1 MSAAGRDYYEILGV
15 ARDADA
21 ATIKSAF
28 RKLAMKLHPDQ
39 NPGCKVSEEKFKE
52 IGEAYSVLSDPEKR
66 AAYDRYGKAAFQ
78 GGAGGGPGFGP
89 GAAGFGDF
97 SDLFNEIF
105 GGGFEDMFAQQRGG
119 RGPRNGP
126 ERGADLRYDVE
137 ITLEQAFRGMEREIV
152 VPRAQA
158 CEPCKGSGSEGNA
171 PLETCRTCQGA
182 GQVRASQGM
191 FRIVRTCPACHGRG
205 QSIKSPCRSCGGRG
219 AVQKERTLSVKIPAG
234 VEDGTRIRLA
244 GEGDQGARS
253 GPPGD
258 LYLFLSVKPHALFER
273 DGPDLYCRA
282 PAPMC
287 KAALGGEME
296 IPTIDG
302 DRAKITIPAGAQTG
316 RRFRIKGKGMTHLRG
331 KDRGDLHVELAVET
345 PINLTAKQRKLLEE
359 FAKDCGEEAHPQSQ
373 GFFDSVKKF
382 FESAAEPPTR

>member
-1 MSAAGRDYYEILGV
+1 MSTERDYYEILGV

-21 ATIKSAF
+21 ATIKSSF

-52 IGEAYSVLSDPEKR
+52 IGEAYSVLSDPQKR
-66 AAYDRYGKAAFQ
+66 AAYDRYGKAGVG
-78 GGAGGGPGFGP
+78 GGAGGQGPFGP
-89 GAAGFGDF
+89 GSAGYSDF

-105 GGGFEDMFAQQRGG
+105 GGGGFEDMFARQRG
-119 RGPRNGP
+119 GPRNGP

-137 ITLEQAFRGMEREIV
+137 ITLEQAFRGSEREIV

-171 PLETCRTCQGA
+171 PLESCRTCNGQ
-182 GQVRASQGM
+182 GQVRAQQGM
-191 FRIVRTCPACHGRG
+191 FRMVRTCPACHGRG
-205 QSIKSPCRSCGGRG
+205 QAIKTPCKSCGGRG
-219 AVQKERTLSVKIPAG
+219 LTQKERTLSVKIPAG

-244 GEGDQGARS
+244 GEGDSGARS

-258 LYLFLSVKPHALFER
+258 LYLFLSVKPHNLFER

-282 PAPMC
+282 PTPMC
-287 KAALGGEME
+287 KAALGGEIE

-302 DRAKITIPAGAQTG
+302 ERAKVTIPAGAQTG
-316 RRFRIKGKGMTHLRG
+316 RRFRIKGKGMTHLRA
-331 KDRGDLHVELAVET
+331 KDRGDLHVELLVET
-345 PINLTAKQRKLLEE
+345 PVNLTAKQRKLLEE
-359 FAKDCGEEAHPQSQ
+359 FSKDCCEEAHPQTQ

-382 FESAAEPPTR
+382 FEGVGEGPAR

>member
-1 MSAAGRDYYEILGV
+1 MSAGRDYYETLGV

-52 IGEAYSVLSDPEKR
+52 LGEAYAVLSDPEKR

-78 GGAGGGPGFGP
+78 GGGP
-89 GAAGFGDF
+89 GAGGFHGGAADF

-105 GGGFEDMFAQQRGG
+105 GGGFEEMFTRGRG
-119 RGPRNGP
+119 GPRNGP

-137 ITLEQAFRGMEREIV
+137 ITLEQAFRGNEREIV

-158 CEPCKGSGSEGNA
+158 CDPCGGTGSEGKA
-171 PLETCRTCQGA
+171 PLETCPTCQGA

-205 QSIKSPCRSCGGRG
+205 QSIKTPCRSCGGRG
-219 AVQKERTLSVKIPAG
+219 LKRVDEKLEVKIPAG
-234 VEDGTRIRLA
+234 VEDGTRVRLSGKGDA
-244 GEGDQGARS
+244 GPRG

-258 LYLFLSVKPHALFER
+258 LYLFLSVRPHPLFER

-302 DRAKITIPAGAQTG
+302 DRTKITIPAGAQTG

-331 KDRGDLHVELAVET
+331 RDRGDLHVELLVET
-345 PINLTAKQRKLLEE
+345 PVNLTAKQKKLLEE
-359 FAKDCGEEAHPQSQ
+359 FSKDCTEEAHPQTK
-373 GFFDSVKKF
+373 GFFDSVKSF
-382 FESAAEPPTR
+382 FEANAEPPTR

>member
-1 MSAAGRDYYEILGV
+1 MSAGRDYYEILGV
-15 ARDADA
+15 ARDADQ

-66 AAYDRYGKAAFQ
+66 AQYDRFGKAAFQ
-78 GGAGGGPGFGP
+78 GGGQGPFGGA
-89 GAAGFGDF
+89 GAADF
-97 SDLFNEIF
+97 SDIFNEIF
-105 GGGFEDMFAQQRGG
+105 GGGFEDMFARGG
-119 RGPRNGP
+119 GRARNGP
-126 ERGADLRYDVE
+126 QRGADLRYDVE

-158 CEPCKGSGSEGNA
+158 CEPCSGSGSEGNA
-171 PLETCRTCQGA
+171 PLEQCRTCNGV

-205 QSIKSPCRSCGGRG
+205 QSIKSPCKSCGGRG
-219 AVQKERTLSVKIPAG
+219 QVQKERTLSVKIPPG

-244 GEGDQGARS
+244 GEGDSGARN

-258 LYLFLSVKPHALFER
+258 LYLFLSVKPHNLFDR

-282 PAPMC
+282 PTPMC
-287 KAALGGEME
+287 KAALGGEIE
-296 IPTIDG
+296 VPTIDG
-302 DRAKITIPAGAQTG
+302 DRAKVTIPAGAQTG
-316 RRFRIKGKGMTHLRG
+316 RRFRIKGKGMSHLRG
-331 KDRGDLHVELAVET
+331 KDRGDLHIELLVET
-345 PINLTAKQRKLLEE
+345 PVNLSAKQRKLLEE
-359 FAKDCGEEAHPQSQ
+359 FAKDCGEEAHPQTQ

-382 FESAAEPPTR
+382 FEGAEGPSR

>member
-1 MSAAGRDYYEILGV
+1 MNTGRDYYEILGV

-52 IGEAYSVLSDPEKR
+52 LGEAYSVLSDPEKR

-89 GAAGFGDF
+89 GAAGFNDF

-105 GGGFEDMFAQQRGG
+105 GGGFEDMFMRGG
-119 RGPRNGP
+119 GRARGGP

-137 ITLEQAFRGMEREIV
+137 ITLEQAFSGSEREIV

-158 CEPCKGSGSEGNA
+158 CEPCGGTGSEGKA
-171 PLETCRTCQGA
+171 PLETCTTCGGA
-182 GQVRASQGM
+182 GQVRAQQGM
-191 FRIVRTCPACHGRG
+191 FRMVRTCPSCHGRG
-205 QSIKSPCRSCGGRG
+205 QSIKTPCKSCGGRG
-219 AVQKERTLSVKIPAG
+219 LVQKERTLSVKIPAG

-244 GEGDQGARS
+244 GEGDGGARG

-282 PAPMC
+282 PTPMC

-296 IPTIDG
+296 VPTIDG
-302 DRAKITIPAGAQTG
+302 DRTKVTIPAGAQTG

-331 KDRGDLHVELAVET
+331 KDRGDLHVELVVET
-345 PINLTAKQRKLLEE
+345 PVNLSAKQRKLLEE
-359 FAKDCGEEAHPQSQ
+359 FAKDCGEEAHPQTQ

-382 FESAAEPPTR
+382 FDARSEGPAR

>member
-1 MSAAGRDYYEILGV
+1 MSAGRDYYEVLGV
-15 ARDADA
+15 PRDADA
-21 ATIKSAF
+21 AAIKSAF

-52 IGEAYSVLSDPEKR
+52 IGEAYSVLSDPQKR

-78 GGAGGGPGFGP
+78 NGGAGAGPFGP
-89 GAAGFGDF
+89 GSAGFNDF

-105 GGGFEDMFAQQRGG
+105 GGGFEEMFTRGG
-119 RGPRNGP
+119 RRSGP

-158 CEPCKGSGSEGNA
+158 CEPCSGSGSEGNA

-205 QSIKSPCRSCGGRG
+205 QAIKTPCRSCGGRG
-219 AVQKERTLSVKIPAG
+219 LVQKERALSVKIPAG

-244 GEGDQGARS
+244 GEGDVGGRG

-282 PAPMC
+282 PTPMC
-287 KAALGGEME
+287 KAALGGELE
-296 IPTIDG
+296 VPTIDG
-302 DRAKITIPAGAQTG
+302 DRAKVSIPAGAQTG
-316 RRFRIKGKGMTHLRG
+316 RRFRIKGKGMSHLRG
-331 KDRGDLHVELAVET
+331 RERGDLHVELLVET
-345 PINLTAKQRKLLEE
+345 PVNLTSKQKKLLEE
-359 FAKDCGEEAHPQSQ
+359 FSKECCEESHPQTQ
-373 GFFDSVKKF
+373 GFFDSVRKF
-382 FESAAEPPTR
+382 FETSSEPPAR

>member
-1 MSAAGRDYYEILGV
+1 MSTGRDYYEILGV
-15 ARDADA
+15 PRDADQGA
-21 ATIKSAF
+21 IKSAF

-52 IGEAYSVLSDPEKR
+52 IGEAYAVLSDPEKR

-78 GGAGGGPGFGP
+78 NGGAGAGPFGP
-89 GAAGFGDF
+89 GAAGFNDF

-105 GGGFEDMFAQQRGG
+105 GGGFEDMFARGG
-119 RGPRNGP
+119 PRQRNGP
-126 ERGADLRYDVE
+126 ARGSDLRYDIE
-137 ITLEQAFRGMEREIV
+137 ITLEQAFRGSDREIV

-158 CEPCKGSGSEGNA
+158 CEPCGGSGSQGKA
-171 PLETCRTCQGA
+171 PLETCATCQGA
-182 GQVRASQGM
+182 GQVRAQQGM
-191 FRIVRTCPACHGRG
+191 FRMVRTCPTCHGRG
-205 QSIKSPCRSCGGRG
+205 QSIKTPCRSCGGRG
-219 AVQKERTLSVKIPAG
+219 LTQKERTLSVKIPPG

-244 GEGDQGARS
+244 GEGDMGARG

-258 LYLFLSVKPHALFER
+258 LYLFLSVKPHPLFER

-302 DRAKITIPAGAQTG
+302 DRAKVTIPPGAQTG
-316 RRFRIKGKGMTHLRG
+316 RRFRIRGKGMTHLRS
-331 KDRGDLHVELAVET
+331 KERGDLHVELQVET
-345 PINLTAKQRKLLEE
+345 PVNLTAKQRRLLEE
-359 FAKDCGEEAHPQSQ
+359 FATECTEEAHPQTQ
-373 GFFDSVKKF
+373 GFFDNVKRF
-382 FESAAEPPTR
+382 FEANSEPPTR